1 MHLNDAGHMVQRHW
15 LEIPSHHQSIDLD
28 AFVVMPN
35 HLHGIVFLRE
45 AEPTSPVS
53 LSGVI
58 GAFKSRV
65 AVDYSAGVRA
75 GHYPVYDR
83 SLWQRS
89 FSDRIVQSDRR
100 LETLRQYVEGNPG
113 RWQDKLDARPGR
125 ASGRRLDGSPVTG
138 TRPVTTRRQ

>member
-1 MHLNDAGHMVQRHW
+1 MHLNDAGHMVQSHW
-15 LEIPSHHQSIDLD
+15 LEIPSHHESIDLD

-45 AEPTSPVS
+45 AEPISPVS

-75 GHYPVYDR
+75 GHYPVMIDHFGSGHSVTASSSLTGVWRR
-83 SLWQRS
+83 SASTSRAIRGVG
-89 FSDRIVQSDRR
+89 RISSMHDPEGPEAGDWTVR
-100 LETLRQYVEGNPG
+100 L
-113 RWQDKLDARPGR
+113 
-125 ASGRRLDGSPVTG
+125 
-138 TRPVTTRRQ
+138 